1 MLNRICIMGRITR
14 DLELRRTQ
22 DGTAVTSFTV
32 AVDDDF
38 KSKATGEKKTYFLDV
53 VAWRQSAEFVC
64 QYFGKGRMVV
74 VEGKLTVRD
83 WKDKDGN
90 NRRNAEII
98 SDNIYFGDSKRNDA
112 TEPHFTVES
121 AAGNFAVIS
130 EDDGDLPMVVVE
142 GKLTVRDWTDKDGNK
157 RRNAEIIADNIYFGD
172 SKRNDTAAPQY
183 AAESAVGGFAEVSED
198 DGELPF

>member
-1 MLNRICIMGRITR
+1 MLNRVCIMGRITR

-53 VAWRQSAEFVC
+53 VAWRQNAEFAC
-64 QYFGKGRMVV
+64 QY
-74 VEGKLTVRD
+74 L
-83 WKDKDGN
+83 
-90 NRRNAEII
+90 
-98 SDNIYFGDSKRNDA
+98 SKER
-112 TEPHFTVES
+112 
-121 AAGNFAVIS
+121 
-130 EDDGDLPMVVVE
+130 MVVVE

-172 SKRNDTAAPQY
+172 SKRTDATEPQTT
-183 AAESAVGGFAEVSED
+183 AESAAGGFTEVIED
-198 DGELPF
+198 ESELPF

>member
-53 VAWRQSAEFVC
+53 VAWRQQAEFAC
-64 QYFGKGRMVV
+64 QYLSKGRMVV

-83 WKDKDGN
+83 W
-90 NRRNAEII
+90 
-98 SDNIYFGDSKRNDA
+98 
-112 TEPHFTVES
+112 
-121 AAGNFAVIS
+121 
-130 EDDGDLPMVVVE
+130 
-142 GKLTVRDWTDKDGNK
+142 TDMNGNK

-172 SKRNDTAAPQY
+172 SKRNDATDPHFTI
-183 AAESAVGGFAEVSED
+183 ESAAGGFAEVSED
-198 DGELPF
+198 DGMLPF

>member
-53 VAWRQSAEFVC
+53 VAWRHAAEFVC
-64 QYFGKGRMVV
+64 QYLGKGRMVV

-83 WKDKDGN
+83 WTDKNGN
-90 NRRNAEII
+90 KRTTAEIVA
-98 SDNIYFGDSKRNDA
+98 DNVYFADSKRSESNDNQK
-112 TEPHFTVES
+112 E
-121 AAGNFAVIS
+121 NFNALS
-130 EDDGDLPMVVVE
+130 GRLSDDFVPALND
-142 GKLTVRDWTDKDGNK
+142 
-157 RRNAEIIADNIYFGD
+157 D
-172 SKRNDTAAPQY
+172 SMSDI
-183 AAESAVGGFAEVSED
+183 
-198 DGELPF
+198 PF

>member
-53 VAWRQSAEFVC
+53 VAWRQAAEFVC
-64 QYFGKGRMVV
+64 QSLGKGR
-74 VEGKLTVRD
+74 
-83 WKDKDGN
+83 
-90 NRRNAEII
+90 
-98 SDNIYFGDSKRNDA
+98 
-112 TEPHFTVES
+112 
-121 AAGNFAVIS
+121 
-130 EDDGDLPMVVVE
+130 MVVVE

-157 RRNAEIIADNIYFGD
+157 RCNAEIIADKIYFGD
-172 SKRNDTAAPQY
+172 SKKDNGPQY
-183 AAESAVGGFAEVSED
+183 DTPRYDASTPEYAEVADEED
-198 DGELPF
+198 GLPF

>member
-14 DLELRRTQ
+14 DLELHRTQ

-64 QYFGKGRMVV
+64 QYLGKGRMAVV
-74 VEGKLTVRD
+74 D
-83 WKDKDGN
+83 
-90 NRRNAEII
+90 
-98 SDNIYFGDSKRNDA
+98 
-112 TEPHFTVES
+112 
-121 AAGNFAVIS
+121 
-130 EDDGDLPMVVVE
+130 

-172 SKRNDTAAPQY
+172 SKRADTAAPQY
-183 AAESAVGGFAEVSED
+183 ATESAAGDFAVISED
-198 DGELPF
+198 DGDLPF

>member
-53 VAWRQSAEFVC
+53 VAWRQAAEFVC
-64 QYFGKGRMVV
+64 QYLGKGR
-74 VEGKLTVRD
+74 
-83 WKDKDGN
+83 
-90 NRRNAEII
+90 
-98 SDNIYFGDSKRNDA
+98 
-112 TEPHFTVES
+112 
-121 AAGNFAVIS
+121 
-130 EDDGDLPMVVVE
+130 MVVVE

-157 RRNAEIIADNIYFGD
+157 RRNAEIIADNIYFAD
-172 SKRNDTAAPQY
+172 SRAGNSVAPQY
-183 AAESAVGGFAEVSED
+183 AAESAAGGFAEVSDD

>member
-53 VAWRQSAEFVC
+53 VAWRQAAEFVC
-64 QYFGKGRMVV
+64 QYLGKGRMVV

-83 WKDKDGN
+83 W
-90 NRRNAEII
+90 
-98 SDNIYFGDSKRNDA
+98 
-112 TEPHFTVES
+112 
-121 AAGNFAVIS
+121 
-130 EDDGDLPMVVVE
+130 
-142 GKLTVRDWTDKDGNK
+142 TDKNGDK

-172 SKRNDTAAPQY
+172 SKRADTAAPQY
-183 AAESAVGGFAEVSED
+183 ATESAAGDFAVISED
-198 DGELPF
+198 DGDLPF

>member
-53 VAWRQSAEFVC
+53 VAWRQQAEFAC
-64 QYFGKGRMVV
+64 QYLSKGRMVV
-74 VEGKLTVRD
+74 VEGKLT
-83 WKDKDGN
+83 
-90 NRRNAEII
+90 I
-98 SDNIYFGDSKRNDA
+98 
-112 TEPHFTVES
+112 
-121 AAGNFAVIS
+121 
-130 EDDGDLPMVVVE
+130 
-142 GKLTVRDWTDKDGNK
+142 RDWTDKDGNK

-172 SKRNDTAAPQY
+172 SKRTDVTNPQF
-183 AAESAVGGFAEVSED
+183 AVESAAGGFAEVSED

>member
-1 MLNRICIMGRITR
+1 MLNRVCIMGRITR

-53 VAWRQSAEFVC
+53 VAWRQQAEFAC
-64 QYFGKGRMVV
+64 QYLGKGR
-74 VEGKLTVRD
+74 
-83 WKDKDGN
+83 
-90 NRRNAEII
+90 
-98 SDNIYFGDSKRNDA
+98 
-112 TEPHFTVES
+112 
-121 AAGNFAVIS
+121 
-130 EDDGDLPMVVVE
+130 MVVVE

-172 SKRNDTAAPQY
+172 SKRTDAIEPQIT
-183 AAESAVGGFAEVSED
+183 AESAAGGFTEVIED
-198 DGELPF
+198 ESELPF

>member
-53 VAWRQSAEFVC
+53 VAWRHAAEFVC
-64 QYFGKGRMVV
+64 QYLGKGRMVV

-83 WKDKDGN
+83 WTG
-90 NRRNAEII
+90 
-98 SDNIYFGDSKRNDA
+98 
-112 TEPHFTVES
+112 
-121 AAGNFAVIS
+121 
-130 EDDGDLPMVVVE
+130 
-142 GKLTVRDWTDKDGNK
+142 KDGNK
-157 RRNAEIIADNIYFGD
+157 RTTAEVVADNVYFAD
-172 SKRNDTAAPQY
+172 SKRSESNDNQKENFNAP
-183 AAESAVGGFAEVSED
+183 SGRLSD
-198 DGELPF
+198 DFVPALNDDISELPF

>member
-53 VAWRQSAEFVC
+53 VAWRHAAEFVC
-64 QYFGKGRMVV
+64 QYLGKGR
-74 VEGKLTVRD
+74 
-83 WKDKDGN
+83 
-90 NRRNAEII
+90 
-98 SDNIYFGDSKRNDA
+98 
-112 TEPHFTVES
+112 
-121 AAGNFAVIS
+121 
-130 EDDGDLPMVVVE
+130 MVVVE

-157 RRNAEIIADNIYFGD
+157 RTTAEVVADNVYFAD
-172 SKRNDTAAPQY
+172 SKRSESNDNQKENFNAL
-183 AAESAVGGFAEVSED
+183 SGRLSD
-198 DGELPF
+198 DFVPALNDDTSELPF

>member
-1 MLNRICIMGRITR
+1 MLNRVCIMGRITR

-64 QYFGKGRMVV
+64 HYFGKGRMVV

-83 WKDKDGN
+83 GKDKDGN
-90 NRRNAEII
+90 N
-98 SDNIYFGDSKRNDA
+98 
-112 TEPHFTVES
+112 
-121 AAGNFAVIS
+121 
-130 EDDGDLPMVVVE
+130 
-142 GKLTVRDWTDKDGNK
+142 

-172 SKRNDTAAPQY
+172 SKRVDTAAPQY
-183 AAESAVGGFAEVSED
+183 ATESAAGDFAVISEHD
-198 DGELPF
+198 VDLPF

>member
-22 DGTAVTSFTV
+22 NGTAVTSFTV

-53 VAWRQSAEFVC
+53 VAWRQAAEFVC
-64 QYFGKGRMVV
+64 QYSGKGR
-74 VEGKLTVRD
+74 
-83 WKDKDGN
+83 
-90 NRRNAEII
+90 
-98 SDNIYFGDSKRNDA
+98 
-112 TEPHFTVES
+112 
-121 AAGNFAVIS
+121 
-130 EDDGDLPMVVVE
+130 MVVVE

-172 SKRNDTAAPQY
+172 SKRTDATESQIT
-183 AAESAVGGFAEVSED
+183 AESAAGGFTEVIED
-198 DGELPF
+198 ESELPF

>member
-53 VAWRQSAEFVC
+53 VVWRQQAEFAC
-64 QYFGKGRMVV
+64 RCLSKGR
-74 VEGKLTVRD
+74 
-83 WKDKDGN
+83 
-90 NRRNAEII
+90 
-98 SDNIYFGDSKRNDA
+98 
-112 TEPHFTVES
+112 
-121 AAGNFAVIS
+121 
-130 EDDGDLPMVVVE
+130 MVVVE

-172 SKRNDTAAPQY
+172 SKRTDATDPQIT
-183 AAESAVGGFAEVSED
+183 AESAAGGFTEVIED
-198 DGELPF
+198 ESELPF

>member
-38 KSKATGEKKTYFLDV
+38 KNKATGEKKTYFLDV

-90 NRRNAEII
+90 KRRNAEII
-98 SDNIYFGDSKRNDA
+98 AENIYFGDSKRNDA
-112 TEPHFTVES
+112 TEPHFTTES
-121 AAGNFAVIS
+121 AAG
-130 EDDGDLPMVVVE
+130 
-142 GKLTVRDWTDKDGNK
+142 
-157 RRNAEIIADNIYFGD
+157 
-172 SKRNDTAAPQY
+172 
-183 AAESAVGGFAEVSED
+183 GFAEDSED
-198 DGELPF
+198 EYDLPF

>member
-64 QYFGKGRMVV
+64 QHLGKGRMVV
-74 VEGKLTVRD
+74 VEGKLT
-83 WKDKDGN
+83 
-90 NRRNAEII
+90 I
-98 SDNIYFGDSKRNDA
+98 
-112 TEPHFTVES
+112 
-121 AAGNFAVIS
+121 
-130 EDDGDLPMVVVE
+130 
-142 GKLTVRDWTDKDGNK
+142 RDWTDKDGNK

-172 SKRNDTAAPQY
+172 SKRTDATEPQI
-183 AAESAVGGFAEVSED
+183 AAESATGCFAEVSED

>member
-1 MLNRICIMGRITR
+1 MLNRVCIMGRITR

-90 NRRNAEII
+90 NLRN
-98 SDNIYFGDSKRNDA
+98 
-112 TEPHFTVES
+112 T
-121 AAGNFAVIS
+121 
-130 EDDGDLPMVVVE
+130 
-142 GKLTVRDWTDKDGNK
+142 
-157 RRNAEIIADNIYFGD
+157 EIIADNIYFGD
-172 SKRNDTAAPQY
+172 SKRADTAAPQY
-183 AAESAVGGFAEVSED
+183 ATESAAGDFAVISED
-198 DGELPF
+198 DGDLPF

>member
-1 MLNRICIMGRITR
+1 MLNKICIMGRITR

-53 VAWRQSAEFVC
+53 VAWRQEAEFVC
-64 QYFGKGRMVV
+64 QYLGKGR
-74 VEGKLTVRD
+74 
-83 WKDKDGN
+83 
-90 NRRNAEII
+90 
-98 SDNIYFGDSKRNDA
+98 
-112 TEPHFTVES
+112 
-121 AAGNFAVIS
+121 
-130 EDDGDLPMVVVE
+130 MVVVE

-172 SKRNDTAAPQY
+172 SKRNDATEPHFPT
-183 AAESAVGGFAEVSED
+183 ESATDGFAVISED
-198 DGELPF
+198 DGDLPF

>member
-1 MLNRICIMGRITR
+1 MLNRICVMGRITR

-53 VAWRQSAEFVC
+53 VAWRQQAEFAC
-64 QYFGKGRMVV
+64 QYLSKGRMVV

-98 SDNIYFGDSKRNDA
+98 SDNIYFGDSKRNDV
-112 TEPHFTVES
+112 T
-121 AAGNFAVIS
+121 
-130 EDDGDLPMVVVE
+130 
-142 GKLTVRDWTDKDGNK
+142 
-157 RRNAEIIADNIYFGD
+157 
-172 SKRNDTAAPQY
+172 APQD
-183 AAESAVGGFAEVSED
+183 SADGFAEVCED
-198 DGELPF
+198 ESELPF

>member
-22 DGTAVTSFTV
+22 EGTAVTSFTV

-64 QYFGKGRMVV
+64 QYLGKGR
-74 VEGKLTVRD
+74 
-83 WKDKDGN
+83 
-90 NRRNAEII
+90 
-98 SDNIYFGDSKRNDA
+98 
-112 TEPHFTVES
+112 
-121 AAGNFAVIS
+121 
-130 EDDGDLPMVVVE
+130 MVVVE

-157 RRNAEIIADNIYFGD
+157 RRSYEVQADSVYFADNRRPDG
-172 SKRNDTAAPQY
+172 NDTAAPQY
-183 AAESAVGGFAEVSED
+183 ATENAAGGFAEASED
-198 DGELPF
+198 GGMLPF

>member
-1 MLNRICIMGRITR
+1 MLNRVCIMGRITR

-74 VEGKLTVRD
+74 VEGKLTVHD

-90 NRRNAEII
+90 NRRN
-98 SDNIYFGDSKRNDA
+98 
-112 TEPHFTVES
+112 T
-121 AAGNFAVIS
+121 
-130 EDDGDLPMVVVE
+130 
-142 GKLTVRDWTDKDGNK
+142 
-157 RRNAEIIADNIYFGD
+157 EIIADNIYFGD
-172 SKRNDTAAPQY
+172 SKRADTAAPQY
-183 AAESAVGGFAEVSED
+183 ATESAAGDFAVISED
-198 DGELPF
+198 DGDLPV

>member
-53 VAWRQSAEFVC
+53 VAWRHAAEFAC
-64 QYFGKGRMVV
+64 QYLGKGR
-74 VEGKLTVRD
+74 
-83 WKDKDGN
+83 
-90 NRRNAEII
+90 
-98 SDNIYFGDSKRNDA
+98 
-112 TEPHFTVES
+112 
-121 AAGNFAVIS
+121 
-130 EDDGDLPMVVVE
+130 MVVVE

-157 RRNAEIIADNIYFGD
+157 RTTAEVVADNVYFAD
-172 SKRNDTAAPQY
+172 SKRSESNDNQKENFNAL
-183 AAESAVGGFAEVSED
+183 SGRLSD
-198 DGELPF
+198 DFVPALNDDTSVLPF

>member
-53 VAWRQSAEFVC
+53 VAWRHAAEFVC
-64 QYFGKGRMVV
+64 QYLGKGR
-74 VEGKLTVRD
+74 
-83 WKDKDGN
+83 
-90 NRRNAEII
+90 
-98 SDNIYFGDSKRNDA
+98 
-112 TEPHFTVES
+112 
-121 AAGNFAVIS
+121 
-130 EDDGDLPMVVVE
+130 MVVVE

-157 RRNAEIIADNIYFGD
+157 RTTAEVVADNVYFAD
-172 SKRNDTAAPQY
+172 SKRSESNDNQKENFNALSGRLIDDFVPI
-183 AAESAVGGFAEVSED
+183 SEE
-198 DGELPF
+198 DGEIPF

>member
-38 KSKATGEKKTYFLDV
+38 KSKATGEKKTYFFDV
-53 VAWRQSAEFVC
+53 VAWRQSAEVVC
-64 QYFGKGRMVV
+64 QYLGKGR
-74 VEGKLTVRD
+74 
-83 WKDKDGN
+83 
-90 NRRNAEII
+90 
-98 SDNIYFGDSKRNDA
+98 
-112 TEPHFTVES
+112 
-121 AAGNFAVIS
+121 
-130 EDDGDLPMVVVE
+130 MVVVE

-172 SKRNDTAAPQY
+172 SKRNDATEPHFTV
-183 AAESAVGGFAEVSED
+183 ESAAGDFAEVSED
-198 DGELPF
+198 DGELPL

>member
-53 VAWRQSAEFVC
+53 VAWRQAAEFVC
-64 QYFGKGRMVV
+64 QYLGKGR
-74 VEGKLTVRD
+74 
-83 WKDKDGN
+83 
-90 NRRNAEII
+90 
-98 SDNIYFGDSKRNDA
+98 
-112 TEPHFTVES
+112 
-121 AAGNFAVIS
+121 
-130 EDDGDLPMVVVE
+130 MVVVE

-172 SKRNDTAAPQY
+172 SKKDNGPQY
-183 AAESAVGGFAEVSED
+183 DTPRYDASTPEYAEVADEED
-198 DGELPF
+198 GLPF

>member
-53 VAWRQSAEFVC
+53 VAWRHAAEFVC
-64 QYFGKGRMVV
+64 QYLGKGRMVV
-74 VEGKLTVRD
+74 VD
-83 WKDKDGN
+83 
-90 NRRNAEII
+90 
-98 SDNIYFGDSKRNDA
+98 
-112 TEPHFTVES
+112 
-121 AAGNFAVIS
+121 
-130 EDDGDLPMVVVE
+130 

-172 SKRNDTAAPQY
+172 SKRNDAAASQY
-183 AAESAVGGFAEVSED
+183 AAESAAGGFTEVSED